1 MQRIVTFGMILLAGL
16 AIAGAGAVSVSASN
30 DEFVASKLGK
40 TKSKGTSAL
49 QKFKTSAGT
58 IECTEASGT
67 GEIKALSST
76 THKEE
81 VTFGGC
87 TGFGNNVKI
96 TTADFEYEANG
107 PAKLENKV
115 TIQPEGV
122 SCHVVIEPQSFESLS
137 YENVSIGKLKSAA
150 SISKVKYKGTGGVC
164 GGEGEGSYGGTIQ
177 AELEGGTLEWKS

>member
-16 AIAGAGAVSVSASN
+16 AIAGASAVSVSASN

-40 TKSKGTSAL
+40 TKSKGTSSL

-67 GEIKALSST
+67 GEIKALGST

-87 TGFGNNVKI
+87 TGFDGKVTI
-96 TTADFEYEANG
+96 STADFEYEASG

-122 SCHVVIEPQSFESLS
+122 SCHVVIEPQSFETLT
-137 YENVSIGKLKSAA
+137 YEAAGSGKLKSVA
-150 SISKVKYKGTGGVC
+150 SISKIHYKGNGGVC
-164 GGEGEGSYGGTIQ
+164 GGEGEGSYSGTIQ
-177 AELEGGTLEWKS
+177 AELEGGMLEWKS